1 MGIAQEPVTE
11 AREEQAAGLEKRWSR
26 TRPVAHPL
34 VRHPRAQ
41 MQPLGEAEKSEVRLS
56 FRQLAK
62 DV

>member
-1 MGIAQEPVTE
+1 MGIAQEPVAE
-11 AREEQAAGLEKRWSR
+11 AWEERAAGLEKRWSR
-26 TRPVAHPL
+26 TRPVTHPS
-34 VRHPRAQ
+34 VGHPRAQ